1 MDLLIVR
8 SICTTVSG
16 PNAGRQSH
24 RNPLRDLGQCNCKRE
39 QAPGPAVCPITR
51 WTGPPST
58 PDVRQNW
65 GGETIPHFL
74 TVFVF
79 NQANN
84 SLVSFPLAPAASDS
98 GGKGSVC
105 FCVRTAEHRCN
116 YTGVILWHASVLHGK
131 CFFLCIF
138 VCTMLVRNS
147 DHKISVTVCCQKQQ
161 WRDKL
166 CIFIQE
172 VYLSHIVQGSNA
184 M

>member
-16 PNAGRQSH
+16 PHAGQQSH
-24 RNPLRDLGQCNCKRE
+24 INPLRDLGQCNCKRE
-39 QAPGPAVCPITR
+39 QAPGPGRLPYYTLNRTSIHAWR
-51 WTGPPST
+51 AAEL
-58 PDVRQNW
+58 

-98 GGKGSVC
+98 GGKGCVC

-131 CFFLCIF
+131 CLFLF
-138 VCTMLVRNS
+138 VQCWSETVTIRLVLQFAAESSSEEINYA
-147 DHKISVTVCCQKQQ
+147 
-161 WRDKL
+161 
-166 CIFIQE
+166 
-172 VYLSHIVQGSNA
+172 YLFRKYICH